1 MQTIALVIIA
11 VLMVAVGVLAVLGGL
26 EIRRLR
32 RSNTELQEK
41 LTQVEAKISASVEER
56 LVSHTK
62 YCERVDSLVQKQLEA
77 EEVKWRELVAD
88 ATCRM
93 KEAIKKAHKE
103 AAEEMAT
110 NQAGIKH
117 DLEKQMMNFK
127 ALLDQSYLDE
137 YEKMRRNPPKPK
149 KGPRKKIDPPQ
160 RYRSLDDEFN
170 FCPPAEPSK
179 PEEPSEPTEEPKA
192 KKKKK

>member
-1 MQTIALVIIA
+1 METVVLVVV
-11 VLMVAVGVLAVLGGL
+11 VLVLATVVVLGTL
-26 EIRRLR
+26 EVRRLR
-32 RSNTELQEK
+32 RNNKELQEK
-41 LTQVEAKISASVEER
+41 LTQVEQKISASVEER

-62 YCERVDSLVQKQLEA
+62 YCERVDALVQKQLET
-77 EEVKWRELVAD
+77 EEEKWRELVAD

-103 AAEEMAT
+103 AADEMAT
-110 NQAGIKH
+110 NQAEIQR
-117 DLEKQMMNFK
+117 DLEKTMMNFK
-127 ALLDQSYLDE
+127 SLLDQSYLDE

-170 FCPPAEPSK
+170 YCPPAEPSEQPSEPK
-179 PEEPSEPTEEPKA
+179 PEEA
-192 KKKKK
+192 KVKKRKK